1 MNNTSKNTSTRNQ
14 SVYPDDAIAILLLAV
29 EKINPN
35 LTPFESSQIT
45 TLLIEQLALT
55 INSEIIN
62 NYLQAKHLGQ
72 QDIFDAPITREYP
85 QGVELPNLLNTPPPD
100 YSIGSKVRLT
110 PIDGATEWGTLIGYY
125 LCYAEHHCKWQWKYI
140 LFLDFDSPSAD
151 WVKTTNAW
159 QDEIECE
166 LGEK

>member
-14 SVYPDDAIAILLLAV
+14 SVHPDDAIAILLLAV
-29 EKINPN
+29 QKINPT
-35 LTPFESSQIT
+35 LTAFESSQIT
-45 TLLIEQLALT
+45 TKLISQLALT

-62 NYLQAKHLGQ
+62 NYLQAIHYGQ
-72 QDIFDAPITREYP
+72 QDIFSAPITREYP
-85 QGVELPNLLNTPPPD
+85 QGVELPNLLNISPPN

-125 LCYAEHHCKWQWKYI
+125 LCYASHRCKWQWKYI

-151 WVKTTNAW
+151 WVKTTFAW